1 MKSPP
6 QQLLEDQK
14 RTQAHAT
21 EGIREVFLE
30 EEEEKK
36 EEEEDEGLNRDPWR

>member
-21 EGIREVFLE
+21 EGIRDVFL

-36 EEEEDEGLNRDPWR
+36 EEEEDEGLNRDAGR